1 MNIAVICFT
10 EHGAVLAERLS
21 KEFSEREM
29 TCRAWIKKKEAQI
42 PDCRNVQVL
51 TQSLREWT
59 KEQFAA
65 VDAMIF
71 IGATGIAVR
80 SIAPY
85 VRSKKTDPAVI
96 VVDEQGR
103 HAISLLSGH
112 IGGANALTLLVS
124 EWIGAEPVITTAT
137 DLHGKFAVDAFA
149 ARRDLY
155 IDSMSLAKEIAAA
168 LVEDKKVGIC
178 SAFPVLGTVPAELTQ
193 VENLYGVES
202 DGTKAE
208 IQNLLPLGFSITYRK
223 NRPFPHTLHLV
234 PKTVVLGIGCKRGTE
249 AESIRALIR
258 ETLEQNQIFKE
269 SICLIASI
277 DLKKDE
283 EGIRICAEELGV
295 PFVTWSAEELEQ
307 VRSEDGFTESAF
319 VRSVAGVG
327 NVCERSALKGAGTS
341 RLLIRKTAH
350 NGVTVAAAVKDYTVC
365 MED

>member
-10 EHGAVLAERLS
+10 EHGAVLAEKLI
-21 KEFSEREM
+21 EGFSERHV
-29 TCRAWIKKKEAQI
+29 TAQAWIKKKEPQLF
-42 PDCRNVQVL
+42 DCKNVQVL
-51 TQSLREWT
+51 KVGLRQWT
-59 KEQFAA
+59 EEQFAA

-80 SIAPY
+80 SIASF
-85 VRSKKTDPAVI
+85 VKSKKTDPAVI
-96 VVDEQGR
+96 VLDEQGR

-112 IGGANALTLLVS
+112 IGGANALTLLVA
-124 EWIGAEPVITTAT
+124 ELTGAEPVITTAT

-155 IDSMSLAKEIAAA
+155 IDSMPLAKEIAAE
-168 LVEDKKVGIC
+168 LVEDKKVGMH
-178 SAFPVLGTVPAELTQ
+178 SAFPVFGMVPSELTQ
-193 VENLYGVES
+193 VESN
-202 DGTKAE
+202 GTKME
-208 IQNLLPLGFSITYRK
+208 GSIVEGQNMPALGFSITYK
-223 NRPFPHTLHLV
+223 KDAPFTHTLHLV
-234 PKTVVLGIGCKRGTE
+234 PRTVVLGIGCKRGTP
-249 AESIRALIR
+249 AESIRTLIQ
-258 ETLEQNQIFKE
+258 ETLKQHQIFKE

-283 EGIRICAEELGV
+283 EGIRTCAQELGV

-307 VRSEDGFTESAF
+307 VQSEDGFTESAF

>member
-10 EHGAVLAERLS
+10 EHGAVLAEKLS
-21 KEFSEREM
+21 EGFSERHM
-29 TCRAWIKKKEAQI
+29 TAQAWIKKKEPQLF
-42 PDCRNVQVL
+42 DCKNVQIL
-51 TQSLREWT
+51 KISLREWT
-59 KEQFAA
+59 EEQFGA

-71 IGATGIAVR
+71 VGATGIAVR
-80 SIAPY
+80 SIAPF
-85 VRSKKTDPAVI
+85 VKSKKTDPAVI
-96 VVDEQGR
+96 VLDEQGR

-112 IGGANALTLLVS
+112 IGGANALTLLVA
-124 EWIGAEPVITTAT
+124 ELTGAEPVITTAT

-155 IDSMSLAKEIAAA
+155 IDSMPLAKEIAAA
-168 LVEDKKVGIC
+168 LVEDKKVGMH
-178 SAFPVLGTVPAELTQ
+178 SAFPVFGMVLAELVQ
-193 VENLYGVES
+193 VEGS
-202 DGTKAE
+202 TAE
-208 IQNLLPLGFSITYRK
+208 EQNLPALGFSITYK
-223 NRPFPHTLHLV
+223 KDAPFPHTLHLV
-234 PKTVVLGIGCKRGTE
+234 PRTVVLGIGCKRGTP
-249 AESIRALIR
+249 AESIRTLIQ
-258 ETLEQNQIFKE
+258 ETLKQHQIFKE

-283 EGIRICAEELGV
+283 EGIRTCAQELGV
-295 PFVTWSAEELEQ
+295 PFVTWSVEELEQ
-307 VRSEDGFTESAF
+307 VQSEDGFTESAF

>member
-223 NRPFPHTLHLV
+223 NRPFHHTLHLV

-295 PFVTWSAEELEQ
+295 PFATWSAEELEQ

-341 RLLIRKTAH
+341 RLLIRTTAH